1 MVRDYD
7 YDSFSSRLAG
17 VGRSGVASGGGGGG
31 MSGVEGFGRKEK
43 GEEGVVPH
51 ITGSRGVTSMTV
63 PKGYTPPRMSVMERL
78 QMPFDAS
85 SSLDSHSESHL
96 YSRSRAQSDKGTDT
110 PEKSKA
116 TIDKEKEREKEKSE
130 RWVPGPTSRAL
141 ERSVRALENVQ
152 RIGKLQTLDLKGN
165 DIRVSFH
172 LIYSLRFPV
181 FQTKTKN
188 FDILTSAVFVLVGR
202 RDIHCPSF
210 KA

>member
-31 MSGVEGFGRKEK
+31 MSGAGGLGGKEK
-43 GEEGVVPH
+43 EGEGVVPH

-85 SSLDSHSESHL
+85 SPLDSHSESHSH
-96 YSRSRAQSDKGTDT
+96 SRTRTQSDKDTDT
-110 PEKSKA
+110 PDRSKG
-116 TIDKEKEREKEKSE
+116 TNDKEKEKERGNERSE

-165 DIRVSFH
+165 DIRVSSH
-172 LIYSLRFPV
+172 LINSLRPLLRPRPK
-181 FQTKTKN
+181 QN
-188 FDILTSAVFVLVGR
+188 
-202 RDIHCPSF
+202 
-210 KA
+210 